1 MYLINFNKY
10 IQLPDKRLIFFN
22 SLVSPL
28 DSKSR
33 QNSNSQKN
41 GAGVKYAFVQIANES
56 DLMLIN
62 RLAHLCDVTIW
73 NTKWTNINNP
83 LNTP

>member
-1 MYLINFNKY
+1 MK
-10 IQLPDKRLIFFN
+10 LPDKRLIFFN

-33 QNSNSQKN
+33 QNSNTQMN
-41 GAGVKYAFVQIANES
+41 GAAVKYAIVQIANES

-62 RLAHLCDVTIW
+62 RLAHFCDVTI
-73 NTKWTNINNP
+73 
-83 LNTP
+83 

>member
-1 MYLINFNKY
+1 MK
-10 IQLPDKRLIFFN
+10 LPNERLIFFN

-33 QNSNSQKN
+33 QNSNFQMN
-41 GAGVKYAFVQIANES
+41 GAAVKYAIVQIANEI

-62 RLAHLCDVTIW
+62 RLAHMQSA
-73 NTKWTNINNP
+73 N
-83 LNTP
+83 